1 MQRVK
6 QGMMAIA
13 SWAAPGSGAGLT
25 LHYLSQSQVKE
36 ALIAGVG
43 TLGLTLLTG
52 GRGFGKR
59 VWTKLVEKLEERL
72 EQRADRLAQWLLD
85 RGEQGVIR
93 LWWSVT
99 ANFRGQYYKALIY
112 RYRDFRTQGLK
123 TRGPFAL
130 DLETIFVPLRI
141 APESLFQIKPEMI
154 QALGSGS
161 APGSARGSSGPSGS
175 TAQPNDGL
183 LIWDW
188 LAALRSQPSLRQLV
202 ILGAPGSGKTTLL
215 EHLALIYARGKQ
227 RQQHPKAPK
236 LIPIVLYLREVQ
248 YAIAVERPPELEQLI
263 EQQPYIAELKPA
275 PGWFKEQLEAGRCLV
290 MLDGLDEVGDLD
302 RRRQVG
308 RWVDG
313 QMRRFGDST
322 FLMTSRPFG
331 YRSTQLES
339 LTILEVKPFS
349 LVQMT
354 QFIQNWYLQTE
365 TLRRLGQA
373 DPGVKQSAQVQAQDL
388 VKRIENSPA
397 IAAMALNP
405 LLLTMIATVH
415 CYRGALPGR
424 RVELYGEICDVLLGR
439 RQEAK
444 GLGEDLSVEQKKAV
458 LQTLAYKLTS
468 RRVREFK
475 RSEAVGLIRKR
486 LLSVA
491 GEQMTPEAF
500 LIQSE
505 TETGLIVE
513 RRPGVYEF
521 AHKSFQEY
529 LTALQTKAI
538 GREFILTQNI
548 DDDWWEEVIRL
559 YAAQNDASDLIWA
572 ALQKNTIAALAL
584 ACDCLEEG
592 LSVSAAMRQEV
603 EERLDEGLES
613 PDGEI
618 FALAAAVKL
627 SRRLKRLL
635 RLDERRDIDLSPI
648 SWAEYQLFL
657 DEGLA
662 PDSPYRLAAST
673 GRPDRWSTDRFPAG
687 EGLAPVLGIRHQDAI
702 AFCDWLTQRVS
713 SLGDFYL
720 EGNATVFMGDHRFR
734 LPTPAEQGA
743 YPIGDMALWCRD
755 GTGSV
760 QLSNDW
766 SIAETQ
772 ALSQRLTLHLNQD
785 ADRISDPIL
794 VHVLRF
800 TNVQMLK
807 QLPGLIDR
815 GPELTWDTGFWQQAQ
830 TELDRLRG
838 FNLGNSDISRYRD
851 IAAHLLT
858 HLDGPQL
865 NVQMVQWRDRTR
877 PGCPDLGDRLLL
889 LVSFW
894 QSLSDFYAALAKR
907 SRLAQANQQPPR
919 RCKQQIVLFDGLR
932 DRVFETYI
940 FGAMVR
946 DSLQKP
952 LGWGGLR
959 IVRDRR

>member
-6 QGMMAIA
+6 QGIMSIA
-13 SWAAPGSGAGLT
+13 TWAAPSSGAGFL
-25 LHYLSQSQVKE
+25 LHYLGQGQWKE
-36 ALIAGVG
+36 ALMAGAATV
-43 TLGLTLLTG
+43 GLTLLTV
-52 GRGFGKR
+52 GRGFVKQ
-59 VWTKLVEKLEERL
+59 VWQKLIEKLEERL
-72 EQRADRLAQWLLD
+72 DQRADRLAQWLLD
-85 RGEQGVIR
+85 SGEQRLIR
-93 LWWSVT
+93 LWWGVT
-99 ANFRGQYYKALIY
+99 ANFRGQYYKALIF

-141 APESLFQIKPEMI
+141 APESLFQVQPGMI
-154 QALGSGS
+154 QALGRGAGLGGGTASANGS
-161 APGSARGSSGPSGS
+161 MIE
-175 TAQPNDGL
+175 GL

-188 LAALRSQPSLRQLV
+188 LAALVTQPSLRQMV

-215 EHLALIYARGKQ
+215 EHIALIYARGKQ
-227 RQQHPKAPK
+227 HQQHPKAPK
-236 LIPIVLYLREVQ
+236 LIPVILYLREVQ
-248 YAIAVERPPELEQLI
+248 YAIAVERPPDLDLLI
-263 EQQPYIAELKPA
+263 EQQPMIAPLKPA

-302 RRRQVG
+302 RRRQIG

-313 QMRRFGDST
+313 QMRRFGESA

-349 LVQMT
+349 LAQMT
-354 QFIQNWYLQTE
+354 QFVQNWYLQTE
-365 TLRRLGQA
+365 TLRRLGQS
-373 DPGVKQSAQVQAQDL
+373 DPGVKQSAQTQANDL

-439 RQEAK
+439 RQDAK
-444 GLGEDLSVEQKKAV
+444 GLADDLSVEQKKAV
-458 LQTLAYKLTS
+458 LQTLAFKLTN

-475 RSEAVGLIRKR
+475 QPEAVGLIRKR

-491 GEQMTPEAF
+491 GETMTPETF
-500 LIQSE
+500 LTLSE
-505 TETGLIVE
+505 TQTGLIVE

-529 LTALQTKAI
+529 LTALQIKAI
-538 GREFILTQNI
+538 GREFVLTQNI
-548 DDDWWEEVIRL
+548 DNDWWEEVIRL
-559 YAAQNDASDLIWA
+559 YAAQNDATELIWA

-592 LSVSAAMRQEV
+592 LSVSADMRQEV
-603 EERLDEGLES
+603 EKRLDEGLES
-613 PDGEI
+613 SDSEV

-635 RLDERRDIDLSPI
+635 RLDERRDIDLSEI
-648 SWAEYQLFL
+648 TWAEYQLFL
-657 DEGLA
+657 NEQSA
-662 PDSPYRLAAST
+662 PNSPLVNSPYRGNAK
-673 GRPDRWSTDRFPAG
+673 RPDAWTTDRFPPG
-687 EGLAPVLGIRHQDAI
+687 QSLAPAVGLRQSDAI

-720 EGNATVFMGDHRFR
+720 EGTSTVFMGDHRFR
-734 LPTPAEQGA
+734 LPTSAEQGA
-743 YPIGDMALWCRD
+743 YPIGNLAIWCRD
-755 GTGSV
+755 GSGPV

-766 SIAETQ
+766 TIAETQ
-772 ALSQRLTLHLNQD
+772 AISQRLTQRLNAD
-785 ADRISDPIL
+785 TDRISDPIL
-794 VHVLRF
+794 AHLLRF
-800 TNVQMLK
+800 TNVQLLK

-830 TELDRLRG
+830 GELDRLRG
-838 FNLGNSDISRYRD
+838 FNLGNSTSISRYRD
-851 IAAHLLT
+851 LAAHLIE
-858 HLDGPQL
+858 HLDGPLL
-865 NVQMVQWRDRTR
+865 NVQMVAWRDRT
-877 PGCPDLGDRLLL
+877 GGAVADLGDRLLL
-889 LVSFW
+889 LISFW

-907 SRLAQANQQPPR
+907 RRLAQANQQTPQ
-919 RCKQQIVLFDGLR
+919 RCRQQILMFDGLR
-932 DRVFETYI
+932 DRLFESYLM
-940 FGAMVR
+940 GALAL
-946 DSLQKP
+946 DSQTNP
-952 LGWGGLR
+952 VIWGGLR
-959 IVRDRR
+959 LVRDRR